1 MQSSA
6 DNAARPPRILIA
18 DDNPPAAELMEE
30 YLSDQGCELRVAS
43 DGEQALQAVAEWSPD
58 LILLDVMMPRISGFE
73 VCKRL
78 RANPA
83 THDVAVL
90 MITALDQVSD
100 IDRAVEAGTDDF
112 VSKPIN
118 KSELLHRVRALLKSR
133 QHKRDLDRALA
144 YIEAVQKEEG
154 R

>member
-1 MQSSA
+1 
-6 DNAARPPRILIA
+6 
-18 DDNPPAAELMEE
+18 MEA
-30 YLSDQGCELRVAS
+30 YLSDQGYDLAIAC
-43 DGEQALQAVAEWSPD
+43 DGEQTLKLLDEWSPD

-83 THDVAVL
+83 TQDVAVL
-90 MITALDQVSD
+90 MITALDQASD

-112 VSKPIN
+112 VTKPIN
-118 KSELLHRVRALLKSR
+118 KSVVLHRVRALLKTR
-133 QHKRDLDRALA
+133 QHKRELDRALA

>member
-1 MQSSA
+1 MQLSA
-6 DNAARPPRILIA
+6 NTNARPPRILIA
-18 DDNPPAAELMEE
+18 DDDPQAAELMEA
-30 YLSDQGCELRVAS
+30 YMTDQGYDLAIAV
-43 DGEQALQAVAEWSPD
+43 DGEQTLKLLTEWSPD
-58 LILLDVMMPRISGFE
+58 VVLLDVMMPRISGFE

-78 RANPA
+78 RADPA
-83 THDVAVL
+83 TRDVAVL
-90 MITALDQVSD
+90 MITALDQASD

-118 KSELLHRVRALLKSR
+118 KKEVLHRVRALLKTR
-133 QHKRDLDRALA
+133 QHKRELDRALA